1 MKRGNWLTIGV
12 AGAFGGALISGF
24 AIAQDAPESLL
35 PPGFDDPAP
44 APTPPPAPTPLPTA
58 APVTAPPVAP
68 GTVPAAPGT
77 VPGAPS
83 GPLPPVPQISDADLT
98 GVPTIQELEDL
109 STDQLDD
116 LLGLK
121 PRYDTPP
128 AARRSLARVGVLSP
142 EEGGLPT
149 GSFARQ
155 PARLVR
161 AMLAGTDTPLVSR
174 WGHILVRRALAS
186 RLAAPDGMNPVEFA
200 ALRAGVLNRMG
211 EYTVARA
218 LVQDV
223 DTANWSQQLAD
234 EALSAFIAASDPL
247 GVCPYVRLQGIER
260 MAGDGDAK
268 VDPRWVMMSAVCDSY
283 AGESARAGSQL
294 DAALDEEIAP
304 AIDILLARRFAGAA
318 GRGQR
323 AVSIEWEGVES
334 LNPWRFAMAN
344 AVGEPIPDALLDDV
358 GPFYARA
365 GAAAAMLPLSQRA
378 MYAPRAG
385 EEGVFSAQAMVDI
398 YSAVYADEN
407 IGGQLGEQARGL
419 RSAYLAPEPEGRIAA
434 MEALWSGGAEAESNP
449 DLHWAQVL
457 TSYAAARVV
466 PSAGL
471 SDKAGPLIA
480 SMLTAGLDRD
490 ALAWKPVVADG
501 SLGWALIALADPEGR
516 AVSSD
521 AVEVFISDDA
531 DEEQR
536 RSQFLVA
543 GLAGLGRLSGDA
555 LAGLD
560 DDLDLGLSRETRWTR
575 TIDRAAGV
583 RNPAMVALL
592 AGLGMQGDD
601 WSQMTPLHL
610 YHVVAALSKVGLSA
624 EARMI
629 AAEAV
634 SRS

>member
-1 MKRGNWLTIGV
+1 MKRSNWLTIGV
-12 AGAFGGALISGF
+12 AGALGGAFITGL

-68 GTVPAAPGT
+68 AATPDAPGT

-83 GPLPPVPQISDADLT
+83 GPLPPVPQISDADLL
-98 GVPTIQELEDL
+98 GVPTVKELEDL

-128 AARRSLARVGVLSP
+128 AARRSLAQVGVLSP
-142 EEGGLPT
+142 DEGGLPT
-149 GSFARQ
+149 GSLARQ
-155 PARLVR
+155 PVALVR
-161 AMLAGTDTPLVSR
+161 AILAGTDTPLVSR
-174 WGHILVRRALAS
+174 WGHILMRRALAS
-186 RLAAPDGMNPVEFA
+186 RLAAPEGMNPVEFA

-223 DTANWSQQLAD
+223 DAGNWSAQLAD
-234 EALSAFIAASDPL
+234 EALSAFIAGSDPL
-247 GVCPYVRLQGIER
+247 GVCPYVRLQGTDR
-260 MAGDGDAK
+260 MAGDGDDT
-268 VDPRWVMMSAVCDSY
+268 VDPRWIMMAAVCDSY
-283 AGESARAGSQL
+283 AGESARAGSKL

-323 AVSIEWEGVES
+323 AVSIEWEGVET

-344 AVGEPIPDALLDDV
+344 SVGEPIPDALLDDV
-358 GPFYARA
+358 DPFYARA

-385 EEGVFSAQAMVDI
+385 GEGIFSAQAMVDL
-398 YSAVYADEN
+398 YSAIYADES
-407 IGGQLGEQARGL
+407 IGGSLGEQAREL
-419 RSAYLAPEPEGRIAA
+419 RSAYLAPKPEGRIAA
-434 MEALWSGGAEAESNP
+434 METLWNAGAEAKSDG

-466 PSAGL
+466 PSTDL
-471 SDKAGPLIA
+471 SDKAGDLIA

-501 SLGWALIALADPEGR
+501 SLGWALIALADPEGL
-516 AVSSD
+516 AVS
-521 AVEVFISDDA
+521 AEAIEAFISDDVA
-531 DEEQR
+531 AQQR

-543 GLAGLGRLSGDA
+543 GLAGLGRLSGSALDA
-555 LAGLD
+555 FD
-560 DDLDLGLSRETRWTR
+560 DDLGLELSRETRWTR
-575 TIDRAAGV
+575 MIERAAEV

-592 AGLGMQGDD
+592 AGLGMQGND

-610 YHVVAALSKVGLSA
+610 YHVVAALSEVGLSA